1 MAIAPDPNTD
11 ASSVLAQIRET
22 IDARLVELEPVAMEL
37 QRLRQLR
44 DVVETLE
51 ASGHD
56 TVTPDLTA
64 LLGHA
69 SAGGDAIGALPRPM
83 IRRGRRGTK
92 RGRDGRAPQGANK
105 QLILQTILERPG
117 ITAPEIAEL
126 TGIKRTIVAA
136 TINRLKRGGEL
147 EAFGEGVRVPFVAG
161 AATPA

>member
-1 MAIAPDPNTD
+1 MFVHTEQ
-11 ASSVLAQIRET
+11 VLGNCPKYLQVRE
-22 IDARLVELEPVAMEL
+22 
-37 QRLRQLR
+37 
-44 DVVETLE
+44 VVESLE

-117 ITAPEIAEL
+117 ISAPEIAEL
-126 TGIKRTIVAA
+126 TNIKRTIVAA

-147 EAFGEGVRVPFVAG
+147 EAFGDGVRVPFVARDG
-161 AATPA
+161 APA

>member
-1 MAIAPDPNTD
+1 MAAVPHANTD
-11 ASSVLAQIRET
+11 GSTVLAQIRQT

-44 DVVETLE
+44 DVVDTLE
-51 ASGHD
+51 ASGQD
-56 TVTPDLTA
+56 TITTDLTA

-69 SAGGDAIGALPRPM
+69 SAGGDAVGAVPRPM

-105 QLILQTILERPG
+105 QLILQTVLERPG

-147 EAFGEGVRVPFVAG
+147 EPYGEGVRVPFVAG
-161 AATPA
+161 VPA

>member
-1 MAIAPDPNTD
+1 MAVAPVPNTD
-11 ASSVLAQIRET
+11 AGTVLTQIRET
-22 IDARLVELEPVAMEL
+22 IDARMAELEPVAMEL
-37 QRLRQLR
+37 ERLRRLR
-44 DVVETLE
+44 EVVETLE
-51 ASGHD
+51 ASGQD
-56 TVTPDLTA
+56 TVTPDLTV

-69 SAGGDAIGALPRPM
+69 SAGGDAIGAVPRPM

-117 ITAPEIAEL
+117 ISAPEIAEI

-147 EAFGEGVRVPFVAG
+147 EAYDEGVRVPFVAR
-161 AATPA
+161 A

>member
-1 MAIAPDPNTD
+1 MAAAPAPNSD
-11 ASSVLAQIRET
+11 GSSVLAQIRDT
-22 IDARLVELEPVAMEL
+22 IESRLAELEPVAMEL

-44 DVVETLE
+44 DIVETLE
-51 ASGHD
+51 ATGHD
-56 TVTPDLTA
+56 TVTPDLTV

-147 EAFGEGVRVPFVAG
+147 EPYLDGVRVPMVERDG
-161 AATPA
+161 ATA

>member
-1 MAIAPDPNTD
+1 MAVAPTPNTD
-11 ASSVLAQIRET
+11 GSSVLSQIRAT

-37 QRLRQLR
+37 QRLRRLR

-51 ASGHD
+51 ASGQD
-56 TVTPDLTA
+56 TITPDLTA

-69 SAGGDAIGALPRPM
+69 SAGGDAIGAVPRPM

-117 ITAPEIAEL
+117 ISAPEIAEL

-147 EAFGEGVRVPFVAG
+147 EPYGEGVRVPYVAG
-161 AATPA
+161 VAN

>member
-1 MAIAPDPNTD
+1 MAVAPTPNTD
-11 ASSVLAQIRET
+11 GSSVIAQIRAT

-37 QRLRQLR
+37 QRLRRLR

-51 ASGHD
+51 ATGQD
-56 TVTPDLTA
+56 TISPDLTA

-69 SAGGDAIGALPRPM
+69 SAGGDAVGAVPRPM

-117 ITAPEIAEL
+117 ISAPEIAEL

-147 EAFGEGVRVPFVAG
+147 EPHGEGVRVPFVAG
-161 AATPA
+161 VAR

>member
-1 MAIAPDPNTD
+1 MAVAPTPNTD
-11 ASSVLAQIRET
+11 ESSVLSQIRAT

-37 QRLRQLR
+37 QRLRRLR

-51 ASGHD
+51 ATGQD
-56 TVTPDLTA
+56 TISSDLTA

-69 SAGGDAIGALPRPM
+69 SAGGDAVGAVPRPM

-117 ITAPEIAEL
+117 VTAPEIAEL

-136 TINRLKRGGEL
+136 TINRLKRSGEL
-147 EAFGEGVRVPFVAG
+147 EPHGDGVRVPFVASV
-161 AATPA
+161 AS